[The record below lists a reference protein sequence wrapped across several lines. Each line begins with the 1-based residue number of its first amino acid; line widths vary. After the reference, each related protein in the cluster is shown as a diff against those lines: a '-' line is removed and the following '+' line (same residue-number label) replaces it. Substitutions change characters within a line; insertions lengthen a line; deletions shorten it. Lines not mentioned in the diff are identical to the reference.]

1 MKSFKQFLEQ
11 RNSELHHELLNE
23 FNFKDMFNLPK
34 HIDNLNAK
42 FLPKKQVVIKDP
54 TISQP
59 TTTPSPEV
67 TDDDIIANLKS
78 TPFLNVPDDSTPK
91 NTTSASYVPS
101 FQDMNYYWMQY
112 YGKGRPFTAIGTW
125 DKMDDKL
132 KIQNYQNLKQKVESG
147 KKSMYYKPVQNN
159 PVATE
164 NFSFKEWLEA
174 TDSNYKKLVLDK
186 NYVRHCVEKP
196 NYFKQEI
203 INAQNKLKDTS
214 DPSTIKSLESYIEQM
229 KKNIEQSNALC
240 NQSKNLK

>member
-1 MKSFKQFLEQ
+1 MKSFEHFLEQ

-23 FNFKDMFNLPK
+23 FNLKDMFNLPK
-34 HIDNLNAK
+34 HIEKLNDK
-42 FLPKKQVVIKDP
+42 FWKKKQFVIKDP
-54 TISQP
+54 TTSQPSTPTKTTVQP

-78 TPFLNVPDDSTPK
+78 TPFLNVPDDSKDSTPK

-159 PVATE
+159 QISTE
-164 NFSFKEWLEA
+164 NFSFKEWL
-174 TDSNYKKLVLDK
+174 K
-186 NYVRHCVEKP
+186 
-196 NYFKQEI
+196 
-203 INAQNKLKDTS
+203 IN
-214 DPSTIKSLESYIEQM
+214 
-229 KKNIEQSNALC
+229 
-240 NQSKNLK
+240 